1 VWIDERTEGIM
12 TRLAVLVLAI
22 ALGGSVSTQEAKDAG
37 ATALQGTWLIT
48 TLNGQAVPEGG
59 PQLTLTFAG
68 DKYHQTLGGDV
79 NERGAFKLDTSK
91 KPMTIDLTIVEGDD
105 AGKTQL
111 GIIEVTG
118 DTFRASL
125 DTPNAGQRPADF
137 NLKDGVLVF
146 SGKKT
151 NP

>member
-1 VWIDERTEGIM
+1 M
-12 TRLAVLVLAI
+12 TRFAVFVLAI
-22 ALGGSVSTQEAKDAG
+22 ALGGSVLTQEAKDAG

-48 TLNGQAVPEGG
+48 TLNGQSAPEGG

-79 NERGAFKLDTSK
+79 NERGTFKLDTSK

-125 DTPNAGQRPADF
+125 DTPGAAQRPADF

-146 SGKKT
+146 SGKKS
-151 NP
+151 NQ